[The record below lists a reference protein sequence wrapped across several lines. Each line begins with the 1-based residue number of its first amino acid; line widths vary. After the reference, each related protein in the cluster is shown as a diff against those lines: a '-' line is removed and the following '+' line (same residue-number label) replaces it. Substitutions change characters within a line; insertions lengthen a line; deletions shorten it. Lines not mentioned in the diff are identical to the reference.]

1 MSHRYSVGAAAESV
15 QLGRLNFESGV
26 VLEKRAHVP
35 TIVISR
41 LFKGQRARH
50 NPDKIHSYVYSAI
63 GRLANESIELVRWQS
78 TSRLSA
84 SARVNFGPDTP
95 AVHHTQS
102 EICATDTTP

>member
-1 MSHRYSVGAAAESV
+1 M
-15 QLGRLNFESGV
+15 
-26 VLEKRAHVP
+26 P

-84 SARVNFGPDTP
+84 SVQPESTLDLTHQQSITHNLRFVLRTLLPEYEDYQ
-95 AVHHTQS
+95 VLTQVW
-102 EICATDTTP
+102 T